1 MEIFGNKWNTQGW
14 SVYSACSS
22 FFLDVM
28 QAGLSNYDEDF
39 QTSRLVLMFS
49 SCSLRTQG
57 APAAE
62 GMILGAELHL

>member
-1 MEIFGNKWNTQGW
+1 MKHARMKCVFSLQ
-14 SVYSACSS
+14 
-22 FFLDVM
+22 FFLDVL
-28 QAGLSNYDEDF
+28 QTASSNYDEDF

-49 SCSLRTQG
+49 SSSLRTQG